1 MEHMNWHEDG
11 HQVNPMAQHS
21 ARMHSEARGYL
32 FEFTLCR
39 AEQHCSLYCSHI
51 FECGHCYGCMERAF
65 IFAFYLFCPN
75 AARDNFYNKL

>member
-32 FEFTLCR
+32 FEFTLCNS
-39 AEQHCSLYCSHI
+39 EQHCSLYCCHI
-51 FECGHCYGCMERAF
+51 Q
-65 IFAFYLFCPN
+65 
-75 AARDNFYNKL
+75 